1 MRFHQRISACLRV
14 GGALALAFCLST
26 SGRVVFASEQNP
38 PPQPPTGTQA
48 AARAVIAQGAE
59 LPISADAAVRLAL
72 ENNLGIQAQRLSPQL
87 QLLILTQ
94 TQANYAPTLISAIT
108 KNSSTTPPE
117 DFLTG
122 SGSAL
127 TNAGLRTNGGVQ
139 QNLKWGGGR
148 YQVTLDGA
156 RNTTSNAGAA
166 YNPRLASNFNF
177 GYVQPLLRN
186 FSIDATRQQLLV
198 GEKEQQIVD
207 LQLQQQILQ
216 TSRSVRS
223 SYFDLVGA
231 IGQLELARKSLE
243 LANEQLKNNQR
254 RVEVGTMAAIDI
266 LEAQAEVAQREE
278 ALIINEA
285 QIQSIE
291 DSLRT
296 LILNPSQPDYWTARI
311 VPTEQPALTPSA
323 VDIDAAIRNALENRT
338 DLLQV
343 RRQLEQT
350 GITLKYVKN
359 QKLPAIDV
367 TTSYNVIGLGGTQS
381 VFDYSAG
388 VIPAPIIGS
397 SQRSFSD
404 ALRDVFGNNF
414 KTWSVRVDFSYPI
427 GTSGADAG
435 LAQARVQQQQ
445 QVTNL
450 RSLEL
455 QVTAAVRDAGRQ
467 VDTSLKRVD
476 ATRKAREFA
485 ERRYEAEQKR
495 MNVGLSTTFQLF
507 QAQRDLSSQQF
518 AELNAIIA
526 YNRALV
532 NFQAVQVVPVN
543 GR

>member
-1 MRFHQRISACLRV
+1 MRFDQRISACLRLA
-14 GGALALAFCLST
+14 GAPAVALCLFA

-48 AARAVIAQGAE
+48 AMRAAIAQGAE
-59 LPISADAAVRLAL
+59 VAISADAAVRLAL

-87 QLLILTQ
+87 QALILSQ
-94 TQANYAPTLISAIT
+94 TRATYAPTLISTFT

-122 SGSAL
+122 SRSAL
-127 TNAGLRTNGGVQ
+127 TNAGLRTNGGLQ
-139 QNLKWGGGR
+139 QNLRRGGGR
-148 YQVTLDGA
+148 YQITLDGA
-156 RNTTSNAGAA
+156 RNTTSNAGAV

-198 GEKEQQIVD
+198 GQKELQIVD

-216 TSRSVRS
+216 TSRNVRS

-231 IGQLELARKSLE
+231 IGQLELARKSLD
-243 LANEQLKNNQR
+243 LANEQLRNNQR

-266 LEAQAEVAQREE
+266 LEAQAEVSQREE

-285 QIQSIE
+285 QIKSIE

-296 LILNPSQPDYWTARI
+296 LIMNPSQPDYWTARI
-311 VPTEQPALTPSA
+311 VPTEQPALTPTA
-323 VDIDAAIRNALENRT
+323 VDLDRAIANALENRT
-338 DLLQV
+338 DLAQA
-343 RRQLEQT
+343 RRQMEQT
-350 GITLKYVKN
+350 DITLKYVKN
-359 QKLPAIDV
+359 QKLPAVDV

-381 VFDYSAG
+381 VFNYEAG

-435 LAQARVQQQQ
+435 LAQARVQQRQ

-450 RSLEL
+450 RALEL

-532 NFQAVQVVPVN
+532 NFEAVQLVPVV

>member
-1 MRFHQRISACLRV
+1 MRFDQRISACLRLA
-14 GGALALAFCLST
+14 GATALALCLFT

-48 AARAVIAQGAE
+48 AMRAAIAQGAE
-59 LPISADAAVRLAL
+59 VAISADEAVRLAL

-87 QLLILTQ
+87 QALILSQ
-94 TQANYAPTLISAIT
+94 TRATYAPTLVSSLS

-122 SGSAL
+122 SGTAL
-127 TNAGLRTNGGVQ
+127 TNAGLRTNGGLQ

-148 YQVTLDGA
+148 YSLTLDGA

-166 YNPRLASNFNF
+166 YNPRLSSNFNF

-198 GEKEQQIVD
+198 GQKEQQIVD

-243 LANEQLKNNQR
+243 LANQQLKNNQR
-254 RVEVGTMAAIDI
+254 RVEVGAMAAFDI
-266 LEAQAEVAQREE
+266 LEAQAEVSQREE

-285 QIQSIE
+285 QITSIE
-291 DSLRT
+291 DGLRT
-296 LILNPSQPDYWTARI
+296 LIMNPSQPDYWTVRV
-311 VPTEQPALTPSA
+311 VPTEQPALTPTA

-338 DLLQV
+338 DLAQA
-343 RRQLEQT
+343 RRQMEQT
-350 GITLKYVKN
+350 DITLKYVKN
-359 QKLPAIDV
+359 QKLPAVDV
-367 TTSYNVIGLGGTQS
+367 TTTYNLIGLGGTQS
-381 VFDYSAG
+381 QFDYEAG
-388 VIPAPIIGS
+388 IIPAPIIGS
-397 SQRSFSD
+397 SQRSFSN

-414 KTWSVRVDFSYPI
+414 RTWSVRLDVSYPI
-427 GTSGADAG
+427 GTSPADAG
-435 LAQARVQQQQ
+435 LAQARVQQRQ

-450 RSLEL
+450 RALEL
-455 QVTAAVRDAGRQ
+455 QITAAVRDGGRQ

-532 NFQAVQVVPVN
+532 NFEAVQLVPVN